1 MIPIPKIGITK
12 GKYMKRVFGVFAGVS
27 AILISSTAQ
36 ADNGKIMEGLVDI
49 PRLAETA
56 PLDGCSKVNKGL
68 VNSGGLLV
76 FTCEKLL
83 PYLPI
88 SEHAAS
94 FSKYQSIL
102 QADGWRRKSG
112 NQKTARFF
120 KTDAFGC
127 HTRLD
132 VMLWTDRSMNET
144 PKRAS
149 TDREAH
155 RQIVF
160 KAKFSGAACE
170 RYYDIATAMAG
181 R

>member
-1 MIPIPKIGITK
+1 
-12 GKYMKRVFGVFAGVS
+12 MKRVLGVFASIS
-27 AILISSTAQ
+27 ALTMSFTAQ

-49 PRLAETA
+49 PRLAATG
-56 PLDGCSKVNKGL
+56 PLDGCSKINKGL

-102 QADGWRRKSG
+102 QSEGWKRQNG
-112 NQKTARFF
+112 NQNTARFL
-120 KTDAFGC
+120 KTDVYGC
-127 HTRLD
+127 ETRLD
-132 VMLWTDRSMNET
+132 LLLWTDRSMNEI
-144 PKRAS
+144 PRRPAS
-149 TDREAH
+149 DRDAH

>member
-1 MIPIPKIGITK
+1 
-12 GKYMKRVFGVFAGVS
+12 MKRVSGVVLAVTALS
-27 AILISSTAQ
+27 TSITAQ

-49 PRLAETA
+49 PRLAATG
-56 PLDGCSKVNKGL
+56 PLDGCAKINKGL

-102 QADGWRRKSG
+102 QANGWQRKSG

-120 KTDAFGC
+120 KTDAYGC
-127 HTRLD
+127 QTRLD
-132 VMLWTDRSMNET
+132 VMLWTDRSMNEM
-144 PKRAS
+144 PKRPS